1 MEDAGHERTT
11 RKPKKAIS
19 DIPGDDADI
28 GAARQTGGVLLQA
41 GPEFEPGT
49 GAVEA
54 EDRALPHELIEDGF
68 EAGRSQSPAGNFRFA
83 SPVLGH

>member
-1 MEDAGHERTT
+1 MEDANHHEPAA
-11 RKPKKAIS
+11 RKEA
-19 DIPGDDADI
+19 IPGDDADI
-28 GAARQTGGVLLQA
+28 GAARQAGGVLRQA

-49 GAVEA
+49 GTVEA
-54 EDRALPHELIEDGF
+54 EAGALPHEFIEDGV